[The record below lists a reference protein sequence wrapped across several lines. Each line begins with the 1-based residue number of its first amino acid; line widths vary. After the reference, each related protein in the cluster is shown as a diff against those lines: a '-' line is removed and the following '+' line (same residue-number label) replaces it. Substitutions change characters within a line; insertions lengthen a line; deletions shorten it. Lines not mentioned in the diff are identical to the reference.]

1 MVFNVIHLTAS
12 SQDRSADRGPVAQLS
27 QLRALQRAS
36 SDALRCLSVH
46 GPGGNISCGGCWG
59 GGGGGSQKMG
69 AKCLARVTHSKKGA
83 AGVSGPV
90 RGRDP
95 EVPEGGNPR
104 PSSTPRTSISPT
116 VSLGKRNGDTEEG
129 LPPAHRVA
137 GAGDP
142 HVFGLFLSVYI
153 LPICLSAV
161 YHLCSYSM
169 FFFFKVDIEGYIPF
183 YILLT
188 C

>member
-1 MVFNVIHLTAS
+1 MPFGASASMVLAVIF
-12 SQDRSADRGPVAQLS
+12 PVAVVGVEV
-27 QLRALQRAS
+27 A
-36 SDALRCLSVH
+36 
-46 GPGGNISCGGCWG
+46 
-59 GGGGGSQKMG
+59 GGGGSQKMG
-69 AKCLARVTHSKKGA
+69 AKCLAQVTHSKKGA

-142 HVFGLFLSVYI
+142 HVFGSFLSVYI
-153 LPICLSAV
+153 LSVYQLSIIYVVIA
-161 YHLCSYSM
+161 C
-169 FFFFKVDIEGYIPF
+169 FFFFLSRHRRIHT
-183 YILLT
+183 ILYFAYLLKFLLQKWHRDKPVSGNPANV
-188 C
+188 

>member
-1 MVFNVIHLTAS
+1 
-12 SQDRSADRGPVAQLS
+12 
-27 QLRALQRAS
+27 
-36 SDALRCLSVH
+36 
-46 GPGGNISCGGCWG
+46 
-59 GGGGGSQKMG
+59 MG

-142 HVFGLFLSVYI
+142 HVFGSFLSVYI
-153 LPICLSAV
+153 LSICLSAV

-169 FFFFKVDIEGYIPF
+169 FFFLKSRHRRIHT
-183 YILLT
+183 ILYFAYLLKFLLQKWHRDKPVSGNPANV
-188 C
+188 